1 VDLLREP
8 AKEHSEEK
16 GHAMAL
22 DQSAL
27 LELLEALKVAD
38 VDDRI
43 RTATEALYQA
53 LIEAELTAV
62 IGAGP
67 HERTESRTAQRNG
80 SRPRTLTT
88 TAGDLELRIPKL
100 RTGSFFP
107 SLLERRRRIDQALFA
122 VVMEAYLHGVST
134 RKVDD
139 LVRALG
145 ADTGISKSEVSRIC
159 ADLDEEVSAFR
170 DRSLAEQP
178 FPYVFLDATYCKA
191 RVNRRVVSQAV
202 VIATGVAADGHREVL
217 GFAVGDSEDGA
228 FWTAFLRTLKAR
240 GLAGT
245 QLVISDA
252 HTGLKAAIGAV
263 LLGAAWQRCRV
274 HFMRNVLARV
284 PKGNAEMVAAAIRT
298 VFAQPDAEHVHT
310 QLDVI
315 AGMLGRQFPQVEQM
329 LRDAEDELLAFT
341 GFPVTHW
348 KKIWST
354 NPLERL
360 NKEIKRRTDVV
371 GVFPNPAALLR
382 LAGAVLV
389 EAHDEW
395 QVSDRR
401 YLSEGSMALLN
412 RPTQRA
418 EEVAQPALMAS

>member
-1 VDLLREP
+1 
-8 AKEHSEEK
+8 
-16 GHAMAL
+16 MTL

-27 LELLEALKVAD
+27 LEVLDALKGAD
-38 VDDRI
+38 VGDRVRQAAETI
-43 RTATEALYQA
+43 YQA

-62 IGAGP
+62 IGAAP
-67 HERTESRTAQRNG
+67 YERSEARLAQRNG
-80 SRPRTLTT
+80 HRPRTLTT
-88 TAGDLELRIPKL
+88 PAGDLELRIPKL

-107 SLLERRRRIDQALFA
+107 SLLERRRRVDQALFA

-139 LVRALG
+139 LVKALG
-145 ADTGISKSEVSRIC
+145 ADSGISKSEVSRIC
-159 ADLDEEVSAFR
+159 ADLDEEISAFR
-170 DRSLAEQP
+170 DRSLATSA

-202 VIATGVAADGHREVL
+202 VVATGVRADGWREVL

-228 FWTAFLRTLKAR
+228 FWTAFLRSLKAR
-240 GLAGT
+240 GLGGV

-252 HTGLKAAIGAV
+252 HTGLKQAIAAVLIGAS
-263 LLGAAWQRCRV
+263 WQRCRV
-274 HFMRNVLARV
+274 HFLRNVLAQV

-298 VFAQPDAEHVHT
+298 IFAQPDAGHVRE

-315 AGMLGRQFPQVEQM
+315 AGMLGRQLPKVETM
-329 LRDAEDELLAFT
+329 LRENAEDLLAFT
-341 GFPVTHW
+341 AFPVSHW
-348 KKIWST
+348 KKVWST

-371 GVFPNPAALLR
+371 GVFPNPDALLR

-395 QVSDRR
+395 QTGDRR
-401 YLSEGSMALLN
+401 YLAEGTMALLTTPPAN
-412 RPTQRA
+412 TSTA
-418 EEVAQPALMAS
+418 ELVAA